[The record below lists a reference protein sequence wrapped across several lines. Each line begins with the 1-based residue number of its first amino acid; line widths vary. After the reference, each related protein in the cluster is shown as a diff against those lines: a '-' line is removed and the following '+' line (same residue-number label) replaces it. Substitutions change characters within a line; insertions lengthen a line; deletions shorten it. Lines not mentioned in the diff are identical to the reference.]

1 MRKRRL
7 NEWGDWTDWND
18 WVDQAGLAAILEI
31 KVEIKLIEEVIDDV
45 HAIEIVI
52 DCALVN
58 ILSKYK

>member
-1 MRKRRL
+1 MSEETELTEMTELMKLVGCSSRNKGRNQL
-7 NEWGDWTDWND
+7 SS
-18 WVDQAGLAAILEI
+18 VF
-31 KVEIKLIEEVIDDV
+31 KLIEEVIEDA